1 MEDYTVGLLILNTT
15 LFIATS
21 LALATMGGED
31 RLGGGHT
38 VHTRTKI
45 LSVYNANYQ
54 CALPVLLQEKK
65 KPLSL
70 FFNFLILNTFLHYLK
85 ERSKV

>member
-15 LFIATS
+15 LFSATS

-45 LSVYNANYQ
+45 LSVYYANNQ

-65 KPLSL
+65 THCLS
-70 FFNFLILNTFLHYLK
+70 FLIF
-85 ERSKV
+85 